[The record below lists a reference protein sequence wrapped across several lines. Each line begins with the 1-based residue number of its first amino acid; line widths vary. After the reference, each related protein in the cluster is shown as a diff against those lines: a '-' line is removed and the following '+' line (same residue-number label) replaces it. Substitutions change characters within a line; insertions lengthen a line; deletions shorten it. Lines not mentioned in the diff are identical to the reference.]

1 MNNKKMK
8 AKLKEVDQAAAQVSE
23 LEKQFDMG
31 NLAQRI
37 SLERVKLVNK
47 IGRKPE
53 K

>member
-8 AKLKEVDQAAAQVSE
+8 AKLKDLDKSAAKVSE

-37 SLERVKLVNK
+37 WQERVQIVDK

>member
-8 AKLKEVDQAAAQVSE
+8 AKLKEVDQAAAQVTE

-37 SLERVKLVNK
+37 LQERVQLVDN
-47 IGRKPE
+47 IGRKGE